1 MAGIVV
7 GADGSDNSQRALD
20 WAMREAAAHQAPLT
34 VLAVHEVATNQW
46 TGHRMVLEADEPLL
60 EQTRQA
66 AEEAVTKTAAQLGQP
81 QPPSVT
87 VKAVSGVPAQ
97 ELIGASR
104 DADLLVVGSRGSGGF
119 ARLLLGSVSTQM
131 VHHAHCPV
139 VVVRH
144 EDKDSR

>member
-7 GADGSDNSQRALD
+7 GADGSEHSQRALG

-46 TGHRMVLEADEPLL
+46 TGHPMVLEADAPLV

-119 ARLLLGSVSTQM
+119 ARLMLGSVSTQ
-131 VHHAHCPV
+131 VAEHAHCSV

-144 EDKDSR
+144 EDKDSH